1 MGNTIIKL
9 IKQDNLNKLIKDTN
23 SSLLNNRT
31 PSDSDRS
38 FYLGHL
44 AQDRKYFK
52 EILKYTM
59 PNYGSFSKLEKKI
72 HSTMNVITSAS
83 DVAEVSIFIYL

>member
-1 MGNTIIKL
+1 MIN
-9 IKQDNLNKLIKDTN
+9 DTN
-23 SSLLNNRT
+23 TLLKKRT

-52 EILKYTM
+52 EVLKHKV
-59 PNYGSFSKLEKKI
+59 PNDGPFCELEKKI
-72 HSTMNVITSAS
+72 QNTMKCVINAT
-83 DVAEVSIFIYL
+83 DVAEVSILFIFN

>member
-1 MGNTIIKL
+1 M
-9 IKQDNLNKLIKDTN
+9 DNLITDT
-23 SSLLNNRT
+23 SSQLLRKRT

-52 EILKYTM
+52 EVLKHKVSNDG
-59 PNYGSFSKLEKKI
+59 PFSEFEKRI
-72 HSTMNVITSAS
+72 QSTMKCVINAT
-83 DVAEVSIFIYL
+83 DIAEVSIWFI